1 MNGKILRV
9 LFLLLI
15 FLIAGML
22 QAVLEKKKKTERRR
36 AAKKGATV
44 MRLHAGAGY
53 LLAVVG
59 LVLLGVVAF
68 FAMVCYTTDPSPW
81 EEVKG
86 MVLVCLG
93 LALFIALTGIWLCLW
108 LYYKKI
114 IFDGQGVA
122 LGALFHSTRKI
133 PWESMGRMEK
143 QDHLCQIFDREG
155 RILFRVPGTMSDYGL
170 FCETAEKMISPGNGQ
185 AGPRREW

>member
-1 MNGKILRV
+1 
-9 LFLLLI
+9 
-15 FLIAGML
+15 
-22 QAVLEKKKKTERRR
+22 
-36 AAKKGATV
+36 

-53 LLAVVG
+53 LLAAVG

-93 LALFIALTGIWLCLW
+93 LALFIAANVSISALVALFIALTGIWLCLW

-143 QDHLCQIFDREG
+143 QDHLCQIYDREG

-185 AGPRREW
+185 AGPRRER